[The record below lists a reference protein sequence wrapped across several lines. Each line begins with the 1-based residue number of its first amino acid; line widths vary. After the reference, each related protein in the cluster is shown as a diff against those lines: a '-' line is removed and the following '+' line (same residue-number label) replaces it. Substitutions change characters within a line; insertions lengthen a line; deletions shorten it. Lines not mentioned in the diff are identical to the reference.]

1 MRSVQIFFRIME
13 RVFVLVLGIVIMH
26 GGLTTA
32 QNSYTRDSLEEAAI
46 VGGYV
51 PTCSRGFA
59 RSWAPGA
66 DVYTVRLKTP
76 ATLERRN
83 VQHCVHHM
91 NVQVSDNAVTRS
103 LDGSVEE
110 TKRIY
115 LDGAEYSSVEACR
128 VGYTGAAHASE
139 NSERIDL

>member
-1 MRSVQIFFRIME
+1 MIAFSICAQVFR
-13 RVFVLVLGIVIMH
+13 VPKAGGNGCYALALAGTPPTLALG
-26 GGLTTA
+26 
-32 QNSYTRDSLEEAAI
+32 SAAII

-66 DVYTVRLKTP
+66 NGYTVRLKTP